1 MVSLRMWSLRQPAL
15 PPFVWAPPDRPP
27 DYDLASARVSP
38 FPCRL
43 RGPDEP
49 PCSAAAGYLY
59 AFPCIHTAGRRNR
72 GLGYGFSYAVTGPL
86 GCRTSWGTWCT
97 GTLSSLRLPFPYIRL
112 STQLLQYTGRNQ
124 LLITTHHRS
133 ITRFMYNYRYLSGN
147 LCSHLG

>member
-1 MVSLRMWSLRQPAL
+1 MWSLRQPAL
-15 PPFVWAPPDRPP
+15 PLSVWAPPDRPP

-43 RGPDEP
+43 GGPDEP

-86 GCRTSWGTWCT
+86 GCRTSWGTWCLISWIKNIPET
-97 GTLSSLRLPFPYIRL
+97 ILPNYKECHIVFNHKPIRRMMEFFGL
-112 STQLLQYTGRNQ
+112 PSFSPPCF
-124 LLITTHHRS
+124 LIYCQ
-133 ITRFMYNYRYLSGN
+133 IN
-147 LCSHLG
+147 LD